1 MDKLVISDLSAS
13 SFDNKCVFVRVDFN
27 VPVKDG
33 AISED
38 YRIRRAIPTIDFLI
52 ERGAKVILGS
62 HLGRPRGM
70 EISSLSLKP
79 VSVRLSELLAKPV
92 KFMGKVI
99 GKDVKATVG
108 KLKKG
113 NVLLLENL
121 RFHKE
126 EDENDKKFAKELASL
141 ADIYVNDA
149 FGTSHRK
156 HASTFG
162 IASFFDLKLA
172 GFLVDKELRFL
183 TKIREAP
190 DHPFV
195 VIVGGAKIKDKINA
209 VKNLLEKADRVLIGG
224 GVAYTF
230 LKAKGIDVGRSITED
245 DMLGWA
251 KTALKVY
258 GDKILLP
265 TDHVVAESFEK
276 RKTCMV
282 VDEDIPRELHGF
294 DIGPK
299 TVGKYASFVKG
310 KGVIFWNGPMGVFE
324 VDDFSAGTSH
334 IARAVALAT
343 WRGATTVVGGGETI
357 AAIRKAE
364 VLDSEITHISTGG
377 GALLEFLGGQQ
388 LPGISILNDKH
399 DYKEILYSVTN

>member
-1 MDKLVISDLSAS
+1 MDKLVISDLSES
-13 SFDNKCVFVRVDFN
+13 NFSNRRVFVRVDFN
-27 VPVKDG
+27 VPIKDG
-33 AISED
+33 TISED

-70 EISSLSLKP
+70 EILSLSLKP
-79 VSVRLSELLAKPV
+79 ISVRLSELLGKPV
-92 KFMGKVI
+92 KFMGKVV
-99 GKDVKATVG
+99 GKDVKATVS
-108 KLKKG
+108 KLRRG
-113 NVLLLENL
+113 HVLLLENL

-126 EDENDKKFAKELASL
+126 EDENDERFSKELASL
-141 ADIYVNDA
+141 ADVYVND
-149 FGTSHRK
+149 
-156 HASTFG
+156 STFG
-162 IASFFDLKLA
+162 MASFFDLKLA

-183 TKIREAP
+183 TTIREAP

-230 LKAKGIDVGRSITED
+230 LKAKGLNVGRSITED
-245 DMLGWA
+245 DMLDWA

-258 GDKILLP
+258 GDKITLP

-282 VDEDIPRELHGF
+282 VDQEIPEDFHGF

-299 TVGKYASFVKG
+299 TVGKYTSFIKG

-377 GALLEFLGGQQ
+377 GALLEFLAGQE
-388 LPGISILNDKH
+388 LPGISILNDKS
-399 DYKEILYSVTN
+399 DYKEVIYSVTN

>member
-1 MDKLVISDLSAS
+1 MDKLVISDLSES
-13 SFDNKCVFVRVDFN
+13 NFDNRRVFVRVDFN
-27 VPVKDG
+27 VPIKDG
-33 AISED
+33 TISED

-70 EISSLSLKP
+70 EILSLSLKP
-79 VSVRLSELLAKPV
+79 ISVRLSELLGKPV

-99 GKDVKATVG
+99 GNDVKATVG
-108 KLKKG
+108 KLKRG

-126 EDENDKKFAKELASL
+126 EDENDEKFSKKLASL

-162 IASFFDLKLA
+162 MASFFDLKLA

-183 TKIREAP
+183 TTIREAT

-209 VKNLLEKADRVLIGG
+209 VKNFLEKADRVLIGG

-230 LKAKGIDVGRSITED
+230 LKAKGINVGRSITED
-245 DMLGWA
+245 DVLDWA

-299 TVGKYASFVKG
+299 TVGKYTSFIKG

-324 VDDFSAGTSH
+324 VDDFSAGTTH

-377 GALLEFLGGQQ
+377 GALLEFLGGQE
-388 LPGISILNDKH
+388 LPGISILNDKS
-399 DYKEILYSVTN
+399 DYKGSLYSVTN